1 MSSIFQ
7 KAKGDLHY
15 LFKSN
20 SQLSPK
26 GRKRKQRAVRT
37 FSGLILVLIQVIL
50 LVLFLLKIFSL
61 ELLPAKYLVMLNV
74 VLILITLYTFTSQ
87 FTKAH
92 ILGKVISVLMSVVLL
107 VGFLYAAKLSSTLG
121 IIAGKMT
128 KTDIIDVIVLKD
140 DPATSIAD
148 ALSYTFGYNSTVNS
162 SVTTKAISD
171 IEAENNTSLSTKTY
185 TKWDDLLNN
194 LYNGKNIEAFV
205 VHDSVRS
212 TIAEHYPEFEEKT
225 KIIGTIKITT
235 EVKLSANDK
244 KVNQEPFFV
253 YVSGNDGEGQISSI
267 GRSDVN
273 ILAVVNPKTKQVLL
287 VSTPRDSYITIST
300 ADGKSG
306 LDKLTHA
313 GNAGIEYS
321 EEALENLYS
330 ISIDYYIKL
339 NFTGCVEI
347 VDALGGITINS
358 DVDFTNGYEAAPES
372 YHFSVGENECNG
384 EQTLAFVRERK
395 AFDDGDFQRGR
406 NQEAAIKGIIAK
418 ATSPSILTNYS
429 AVLDAVSNM
438 VLTNMSTGTITSL
451 IRGQL
456 SNPKAWNVQ
465 SYTISGTTD
474 TMTGQVYGISGMSVV
489 IPDKSSINTA
499 KELINNVVDGINF
512 DVTDYK

>member
-7 KAKGDLHY
+7 RTKGDMHY
-15 LFKSN
+15 LFKPYSK
-20 SQLSPK
+20 LSPK
-26 GRKRKQRAVRT
+26 GRRRKKRAVRT
-37 FSGLILVLIQVIL
+37 FSGLLLVLIQFVL
-50 LVLFLLKIFSL
+50 LVMFLLKIFSL

-74 VLILITLYTFTSQ
+74 VLILITLYTLTSQ
-87 FTKAH
+87 FTTAH
-92 ILGKVISVLMSVVLL
+92 ILGKVISILMSIVLFI
-107 VGFLYAAKLSSTLG
+107 GFLYAAKLSSTLSL
-121 IIAGKMT
+121 IAGKMT
-128 KTDIIDVIVLKD
+128 KTDIVDIIVLKD
-140 DPATSIAD
+140 DPATSIKD
-148 ALSYTFGYNSTVNS
+148 ALSYTFGYNSSVNS
-162 SVTTKAISD
+162 SITTKAISD
-171 IEAENNTSLSTKTY
+171 IEADNNTSLSTKTY
-185 TKWDDLLNN
+185 TNWDDLLNS
-194 LYNGKNIEAFV
+194 LYSGKNIKAIV

-212 TIAEHYPEFEEKT
+212 SLAEQYTDFEENT
-225 KIIGTIKITT
+225 KIIGNIKITT

-244 KVNQEPFFV
+244 KVNQEPFIV
-253 YVSGNDGEGQISSI
+253 YISGNDGEGQISSI

-273 ILAVVNPKTKQVLL
+273 ILAVVNPKTRQVLL
-287 VSTPRDSYITIST
+287 VSTPRDSYINIST

-321 EEALENLYS
+321 EKALEDLYS

-372 YHFSVGENECNG
+372 YHFTVGENECNG

-406 NQEAAIKGIIAK
+406 NQEAAIKAIIAK

-465 SYTISGTTD
+465 SYTISGSTD
-474 TMTGQVYGISGMSVV
+474 TLPGKVYGISAMSVV
-489 IPDKSSINTA
+489 LPDKSSINTA
-499 KELINNVVDGINF
+499 KELMNKVVNGEDFNVS
-512 DVTDYK
+512 DYK